1 MHTITRRPVEGA
13 FARSLL
19 LGLSMCELVGA
30 LAVHGALKV
39 IVWQERARERNRL
52 ASMDDFMLRDIGLSR
67 SQVTQEAD
75 KHFWQP

>member
-1 MHTITRRPVEGA
+1 MHTITHRAADGF
-13 FARSLL
+13 FARTLL
-19 LGLSMCELVGA
+19 LGWSVCELAAV
-30 LAVHGALKV
+30 LAVRGAAKV

-67 SQVTQEAD
+67 SQVTQETD